1 MDLFY
6 FSIRAGCKDT
16 SVRINNIWL
25 FVISVPFLWCFR
37 FLRFWAFWGCLIR
50 LSFHLHLGLL
60 IDLISSAG
68 ALYLQWYQCE
78 TCILLMI
85 WLSGSVMFTCTDF
98 CDSFCFLFCF
108 VFLFCLL
115 ISLSFSLPPSL
126 PLILVLTPSLH
137 TEGKWDC
144 VWIQLSPFHTEAY
157 HVTEHLLSFTRS
169 RFFTRHLLRF
179 FFSFLD
185 YSSASFYKMPR

>member
-115 ISLSFSLPPSL
+115 SSLYPSPSLPPSPSSLFWLL
-126 PLILVLTPSLH
+126 PYTLKGNGTASEYNYHRFTQKPITWRNTFWVSLGH
-137 TEGKWDC
+137 
-144 VWIQLSPFHTEAY
+144 VSSPDTCF
-157 HVTEHLLSFTRS
+157 
-169 RFFTRHLLRF
+169 
-179 FFSFLD
+179 D
-185 YSSASFYKMPR
+185 SSSLF